1 MRVAFEAFI
10 KQSRG
15 SALHQRRAIAYAS
28 AACVLVGLG
37 VASAAWRGPP
47 APVLPKEPEPIDVQL
62 EEKIEEEK
70 PKEPEPAEPP
80 PVEVPKHVKVSTAPP
95 PPPPPDPDPNLKAK
109 LDEKDP
115 SKDVGAAGAHGGE
128 GNGKVGGTGP
138 AKPEAPLCGGDG
150 QLCCNGT
157 TCHGGLTCE
166 TAGVCRKPAP
176 PPPPKA
182 EVKKPAMVSEDDVP
196 AKALSTPHPAYPA
209 KALAAGVQGKVVVR
223 LTIDEQ
229 GNVKDVKIVKG
240 DPAFDD
246 AVLAVV
252 RSWKYEPAKHQ
263 DGKPF
268 LSIKTVAVPFK
279 IKM

>member
-1 MRVAFEAFI
+1 MAFEAFQQ
-10 KQSRG
+10 QSSG
-15 SALHQRRAIAYAS
+15 SGAFHQRRAISYAA

-37 VASAAWRGPP
+37 IASAALKSKDPPP
-47 APVLPKEPEPIDVQL
+47 APPKEPEPIDVQL

-128 GNGKVGGTGP
+128 GHGKPGGAGS
-138 AKPEAPLCGGDG
+138 AKPEAPQCGGDG
-150 QLCCNGT
+150 QVCCGGS
-157 TCHGGLTCE
+157 TCHNGLACE

-176 PPPPKA
+176 PAPVA
-182 EVKKPAMVSEDDVP
+182 TVKKPAMVSEDDTP
-196 AKALSTPHPAYPA
+196 AKGLSTPPPSYPA
-209 KALAAGVQGKVVVR
+209 AARAAGITGKVVVR

-229 GNVKDVKIVKG
+229 GNVKDAKIAKG
-240 DPAFDD
+240 DPNFDD
-246 AVLAVV
+246 AVLAAVKN
-252 RSWKYEPAKHQ
+252 WKYEPAKHQ

-268 LSIKTVAVPFK
+268 LSIKTVAIPFK
-279 IKM
+279 IKL